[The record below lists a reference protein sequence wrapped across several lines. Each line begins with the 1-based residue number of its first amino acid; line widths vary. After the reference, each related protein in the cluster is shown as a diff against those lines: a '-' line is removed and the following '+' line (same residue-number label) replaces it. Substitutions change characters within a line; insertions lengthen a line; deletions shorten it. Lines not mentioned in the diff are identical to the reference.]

1 MNTLFWIFLIF
12 KINLINPVDTNKLIN
27 GDVAAPN
34 DFRIAP
40 GDKWD
45 KGDTLTYQVI
55 EYTNKLP
62 KAEVL
67 INSANIKIIYPQKSL
82 ILFYRSLKHNFR
94 STKS

>member
-1 MNTLFWIFLIF
+1 MFMNTLFWIFLIF

-27 GDVAAPN
+27 GDVVAPN
-34 DFRIAP
+34 NFRIAP

-62 KAEVL
+62 KVEVL
-67 INSANIKIIYPQKSL
+67 INSANMKNQNL
-82 ILFYRSLKHNFR
+82 L
-94 STKS
+94 STPKNC

>member
-1 MNTLFWIFLIF
+1 MFMNTLFWIFLIF

-45 KGDTLTYQVI
+45 KGDTLTYHVI
-55 EYTNKLP
+55 EYTEKLP

-67 INSANIKIIYPQKSL
+67 INGANVQNTI
-82 ILFYRSLKHNFR
+82 
-94 STKS
+94 